1 MVSLM
6 GALDGWRFCP
16 ICGEAIDN
24 RADRVECKA
33 CGYVGYANAVP
44 GAEAVCFDTTG
55 RVLLGRRANEP
66 GAGLW
71 DLPGGFLHEDE
82 LPVDGLRREVREET
96 GLELELLDFLGHWL
110 EPYDGR
116 IVLCLAWTA
125 RASGDARAADDLV
138 EVRWFE
144 PDELPPPGE
153 LAFTHYPDVLDAALA
168 RAPEPGGHSSG

>member
-1 MVSLM
+1 MVRLV

-16 ICGEAIDN
+16 ICGEAIEK
-24 RADRVECKA
+24 REDRVECPA

-44 GAEAVCFDTTG
+44 GAEAVCLDTDG
-55 RVLLGRRANEP
+55 RVLLGRRANDP

-82 LPVDGLRREVREET
+82 LPVNGLRREVREET
-96 GLELELLDFLGHWL
+96 GLELELVEFLGHWL

-125 RASGDARAADDLV
+125 QASGDARAADDLV
-138 EVRWFE
+138 ELRWFE
-144 PDELPPPGE
+144 RDELPPPGE
-153 LAFTHYPDVLDAALA
+153 LAFTHDPDVLRLA
-168 RAPEPGGHSSG
+168 VGYQHT

>member
-1 MVSLM
+1 MVFLM

-16 ICGEAIDN
+16 ICGEAIEKV
-24 RADRVECKA
+24 ADRAECRS

-44 GAEAVCFDTTG
+44 GAEAVCLDAQG
-55 RVLLGRRANEP
+55 RVLLGRRAFDP

-82 LPVDGLRREVREET
+82 HPLDALRREIHEET
-96 GLELELLDFLGHWL
+96 GLEIEPTEFLGHWL

-125 RASGDARAADDLV
+125 QASGEARAGDDLF
-138 EVRWFE
+138 ELRWFE
-144 PDELPPPGE
+144 PTELPAPSE
-153 LAFTHYPDVLDAALA
+153 LAFSHYPEVLAAA
-168 RAPEPGGHSSG
+168 VGYEHA

>member
-1 MVSLM
+1 M

-16 ICGEAIDN
+16 ICGEAIEKH
-24 RADRVECKA
+24 ADRVECRA

-44 GAEAVCFDTTG
+44 GAEAVCFDCSG
-55 RVLLGRRANEP
+55 RILLGRRAIDP

-96 GLELELLDFLGHWL
+96 GLELEGLDFLGHWL

-116 IVLCLAWTA
+116 IVLCLAWAAHAT
-125 RASGDARAADDLV
+125 GDARAADDLV
-138 EVRWFE
+138 EVQWFD
-144 PDELPPPGE
+144 PGELPPPEE
-153 LAFTHYPDVLDAALA
+153 LAFTHYPAVLDAALGRTRGGGGRTA
-168 RAPEPGGHSSG
+168 R